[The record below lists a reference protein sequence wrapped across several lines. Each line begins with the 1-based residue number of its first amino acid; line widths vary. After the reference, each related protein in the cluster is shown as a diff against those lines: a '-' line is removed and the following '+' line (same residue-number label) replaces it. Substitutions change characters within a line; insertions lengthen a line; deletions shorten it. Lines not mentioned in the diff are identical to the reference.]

1 MALNPSQRLATWRLP
16 GNRFIIELTES
27 AMMTDP
33 ERCLAVMQRL
43 RKLGLSL
50 ALDDFGTG
58 YSSLSYLKMLPVQQL
73 KIDRSFIEGIGRN
86 AGDEAIIRT
95 IMELARSLDFEV
107 VAEGVETPEQ
117 AEFLAALGCQQLQGF
132 LHGRAVA
139 PAEFRARWSVRP

>member
-1 MALNPSQRLATWRLP
+1 
-16 GNRFIIELTES
+16 
-27 AMMTDP
+27 
-33 ERCLAVMQRL
+33 
-43 RKLGLSL
+43 
-50 ALDDFGTG
+50 
-58 YSSLSYLKMLPVQQL
+58 MLPVQQL

-117 AEFLAALGCQQLQGF
+117 AEFLAALGCQQMQGF